1 MKSRK
6 KQKEKQMADIEFK
19 NGEYDENPVLQKVVE
34 PENDLKEMLVN
45 YVGQKQD
52 PEDDNVTVEMIVE
65 TLAEEFPEFVLVL
78 AEENWVRGYNQ
89 ALADLPYVSPQGT
102 KEKNEV

>member
-1 MKSRK
+1 
-6 KQKEKQMADIEFK
+6 MADIEFK
-19 NGEYDENPVLQKVVE
+19 NGEYDENPALKQIVE

-52 PEDDNVTVEMIVE
+52 PENDNVTVEMIVE

-78 AEENWVRGYNQ
+78 AEENWVRGYTQ
-89 ALADLPYVSPQGT
+89 ALADLPLPPPSTT
-102 KEKNEV
+102 KE